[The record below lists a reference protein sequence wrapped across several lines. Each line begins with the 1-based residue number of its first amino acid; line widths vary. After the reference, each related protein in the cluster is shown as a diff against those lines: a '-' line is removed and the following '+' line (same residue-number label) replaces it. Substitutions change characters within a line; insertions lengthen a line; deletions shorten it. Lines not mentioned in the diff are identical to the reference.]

1 MYGYFLLRQ
10 FRPERV
16 SPFRLPGWFRWVAL
30 VVALFLT
37 FDYFVGGWNSPDIV
51 VGPGQGHFL
60 YILGLVI
67 VAAYVPLYW
76 WRKIT
81 DKRRGITDS
90 DEMPLVVG
98 SPGAGRLRRHARARR
113 SSRPRASRRCPPCRP
128 RPSYD
133 DGASSRGRRRAGP
146 PRSAASSA
154 DGSSTNS
161 RPSGRRC

>member
-1 MYGYFLLRQ
+1 MAFNVVCALIVSLFGSPVRIYIFSNVGYIVAVAGSLYGYFLLRQ

-16 SPFRLPGWFRWVAL
+16 SPFRMPGWFRWLAL

-76 WRKIT
+76 WRKIS
-81 DKRRGITDS
+81 DKRRGISDS
-90 DEMPLVVG
+90 EEMPLVLG
-98 SPGAGRLRRHARARR
+98 SPGAVDFG
-113 SSRPRASRRCPPCRP
+113 
-128 RPSYD
+128 
-133 DGASSRGRRRAGP
+133 GMQGP
-146 PRSAASSA
+146 TVVTPESVPTL
-154 DGSSTNS
+154 STMQAETE
-161 RPSGRRC
+161 R

>member
-1 MYGYFLLRQ
+1 
-10 FRPERV
+10 
-16 SPFRLPGWFRWVAL
+16 

-81 DKRRGITDS
+81 DKRRGIDDS
-90 DEMPLVVG
+90 GEMPLVVG
-98 SPGAGRLRRHARARR
+98 SPGAVDFG
-113 SSRPRASRRCPPCRP
+113 
-128 RPSYD
+128 
-133 DGASSRGRRRAGP
+133 GMQGP
-146 PRSAASSA
+146 TVTTPETVPTLSTMQA
-154 DGSSTNS
+154 DTEL
-161 RPSGRRC
+161 